1 MANAEKTFEQGVAV
15 GMLLAKSS
23 NSNSNTKDQLLNYVL
38 QNATVVATCQ
48 HTTDY
53 SVKIYYGTIDYHD
66 PNLNLFVKEFKDTNE
81 SLYVKYVKA
90 GFLSDNIN
98 EKDYGPVAIY
108 NWFDKGGFI
117 PYVAKIL
124 YKKDTALFG
133 DLQTYDSPGII
144 PACSYIKIY
153 NVPDPLDSSLEIT
166 PKIEKICVYND
177 IKFIHKPPSYIDDYK
192 IIPEHKFKTNAK
204 GITAITSTVP
214 YAYDSNGNKTNIAVI
229 YVPVICDEIHYRI
242 KRPMYNDFIEDM
254 SKEPNEIIITN
265 KYYDQTEYRFTVY
278 HTSLPNPDLMGDLNL
293 EDLQDIYY
301 EYESQIWSEA
311 TPKGYT
317 PYVVEAKHVS
327 LSYPT

>member
-23 NSNSNTKDQLLNYVL
+23 NSNTKDQLLNYVL
-38 QNATVVATCQ
+38 QNATVVATIQ

-66 PNLNLFVKEFKDTNE
+66 PNVNLFVKEFKDTNE
-81 SLYVKYVKA
+81 SLYVKYIKV

-98 EKDYGPVAIY
+98 EKDYGPVVIY
-108 NWFDKGGFI
+108 NLFEHGGFI
-117 PYVAKIL
+117 PYVARIL
-124 YKKDTALFG
+124 YKKDTVLFG

-144 PACSYIKIY
+144 PAYLPIKIY
-153 NVPDPLDSSLEIT
+153 NVPDPNDSSLEIT
-166 PKIEKICVYND
+166 PKVEKIYVYNNRQY
-177 IKFIHKPPSYIDDYK
+177 IHKPPSYIGDYK
-192 IIPEHKFKTNAK
+192 IIPEHKFKTNAY
-204 GITAITSTVP
+204 GITTITSIIP
-214 YAYDSNGNKTNIAVI
+214 YAYDSDGNKTSTAVI
-229 YVPVICDEIHYRI
+229 YVPVICDEINYRI

-254 SKEPNEIIITN
+254 SKEPNEIIIES
-265 KYYDQTEYRFTVY
+265 KYDNRNEHTFTVG
-278 HTSLPNPDLMGDLNL
+278 HTFLPNPDLMGDLNL

-301 EYESQIWSEA
+301 EYESQLWSEA

-317 PYVVEAKHVS
+317 PYVIEAKHVS